1 MPTKILSSSLIK
13 FLPCPENRRKI
24 EYFDPS
30 CKGLSIEVRASGGRT
45 YYLRY
50 RDCRGKIRQIKLGDA
65 RDLSLADAKQL
76 ATKRRREIALGIDP
90 LLKRSEQRQT
100 PTFQEFVEKQYLPHA
115 NIFKRAVS
123 TERSILSHHLLPKL
137 GALRLNEIS
146 QQLVRSIHEDRITQ
160 GAAPASANRMLI
172 LLRRIFSL
180 AIKWETAGA
189 RINPCT
195 GISPFTENNLI
206 ERFLTVE
213 ETKRLFDSLSKSGNP
228 VLPHIIAMLIYTG
241 ARRREVLTARWS
253 DINVDLRLWRI
264 PETKAGKPRHVPL
277 ADGAVSLLS
286 KLPKT
291 SDWVFANP
299 LTGKPFKNVYVS
311 WDRSRRRAGLD
322 DVRIHDLR
330 HSFASFLV
338 NNGRSL
344 YEVQKILGHSQAR
357 TTQRYAHLAHGT
369 LIDAANAAT
378 LAIGPVMDATLNQM
392 LDVQRI
398 VPTRA
403 ASRH

>member
-1 MPTKILSSSLIK
+1 
-13 FLPCPENRRKI
+13 
-24 EYFDPS
+24 
-30 CKGLSIEVRASGGRT
+30 
-45 YYLRY
+45 
-50 RDCRGKIRQIKLGDA
+50 
-65 RDLSLADAKQL
+65 
-76 ATKRRREIALGIDP
+76 
-90 LLKRSEQRQT
+90 
-100 PTFQEFVEKQYLPHA
+100 
-115 NIFKRAVS
+115 
-123 TERSILSHHLLPKL
+123 
-137 GALRLNEIS
+137 
-146 QQLVRSIHEDRITQ
+146 
-160 GAAPASANRMLI
+160 
-172 LLRRIFSL
+172 
-180 AIKWETAGA
+180 
-189 RINPCT
+189 
-195 GISPFTENNLI
+195 
-206 ERFLTVE
+206 
-213 ETKRLFDSLSKSGNP
+213 
-228 VLPHIIAMLIYTG
+228 MLIYTG